1 MKHNF
6 MDMLKSKISA
16 RRMIVMLIGNLIMGL
31 GVAIFK
37 YSLMGNDPCNASYMA
52 IAASVHIPYAY
63 MAWIM
68 NGLLFVAEIIFGR
81 HHIGIGTFVNWFV
94 VGPLVT
100 LFTWIMESIFVR
112 PESFVGRLPIL
123 VVGILV
129 LSLSCSLYQK
139 AEVGVSP
146 YDSIPIIVNERTK
159 IPYFVCRV
167 VMDGIAALIT
177 WLLGGIVG
185 LGTLVCALGL
195 GPFIT
200 LFDKLVSER
209 AVGKKK

>member
-1 MKHNF
+1 MKNWF
-6 MDMLKSKISA
+6 KLFAKKISA
-16 RRMIVMLIGNLIMGL
+16 RRIIVMLIGNLIMGL

-68 NGLLFVAEIIFGR
+68 NGLLFVVEIIFGR
-81 HHIGIGTFVNWFV
+81 HHIGIGTFVNWFA

-100 LFTWIMESIFVR
+100 LFSYVIESVFVR

-123 VVGILV
+123 VIGILV

-146 YDSIPIIVNERTK
+146 YDSIAIIVNERSK

-167 VMDGIAALIT
+167 VLDGLAALVT

-185 LGTLVCALGL
+185 LGTLVCAFGL
-195 GPFIT
+195 GPFISM
-200 LFDKLVSER
+200 FDKLVSER
-209 AVGKKK
+209 LVRER